1 MTDDPSR
8 AEQQTRDRREEYE
21 LAEADDAR
29 TRALARIE
37 RARQEEV
44 AADAAGYGELTEVA
58 TPER

>member
-8 AEQQTRDRREEYE
+8 AEQQTRDRQEEYE
-21 LAEADDAR
+21 IAEAADAR

-44 AADAAGYGELTEVA
+44 AADTAGYGELTEVA

>member
-1 MTDDPSR
+1 MTDDPRS

-21 LAEADDAR
+21 LAEAADAKV
-29 TRALARIE
+29 RALARME
-37 RARQEEV
+37 TARQEEV